1 MNYPQLFKFRRGVL
15 GLSVAKMSFL
25 LGISRQAL
33 WNVET
38 GAYKPSLDLVEK
50 LADLTGSIEVG
61 SCATRS
67 GRDSESLAKTEIR
80 IEIEK

>member
-1 MNYPQLFKFRRGVL
+1 MNYPQLFKFRRGIL

-33 WNVET
+33 WNVES
-38 GAYKPSLDLVEK
+38 GLNKPSLDLLEK
-50 LADLTGSIEVG
+50 LAALTGSIEVG
-61 SCATRS
+61 SCANQS
-67 GRDSESLAKTEIR
+67 DRDLGSLAKTEIR

>member
-1 MNYPQLFKFRRGVL
+1 MSYNYPSLFKARRSNL

-33 WNVET
+33 WSVET
-38 GAYKPSLDLVEK
+38 GANKPSLDLVEK

-61 SCATRS
+61 SCANRS
-67 GRDSESLAKTEIR
+67 GRDSGSVAKSEIR
-80 IEIEK
+80 I

>member
-1 MNYPQLFKFRRGVL
+1 MNYPQLFKFRRGIL

-33 WNVET
+33 WNVES
-38 GAYKPSLDLVEK
+38 GANKPSLDLLEK
-50 LADLTGSIEVG
+50 LAALTGSIEVG
-61 SCATRS
+61 SCAKGS
-67 GRDSESLAKTEIR
+67 PDIIGSIGKTEIR